1 MFDNR
6 KTPREIVNYN
16 LFRGVTDWTNLKQ
29 FDYYEKGYP
38 FLIVLRYPKFIELN
52 MQYES
57 PATQTMLKSYLHILE
72 HEFVGLEGIENI
84 TTATGEFTN
93 GIRTVNY
100 INKVEQASG
109 TFTMNFRE
117 RSGMVITKFNEYYLT
132 GVKDKETQVK
142 TYHGLIDTLRER
154 TDTGF
159 KYTFDPGVDKEV
171 FTFLYFVTDNTM
183 SQIEA
188 AYLICGAQPTTA
200 ELSIADQKKGEI
212 DTVDLSCQFNGIALI
227 LMLRLRLVLISCV
240 IQATTQLAVFL
251 LTLLSSLIEK
261 LQEFKQTS
269 KQTLLHLRVQI
280 QTPLLSNLMKRL
292 LKKSPLI
299 RVNIHFRLMMEISLH
314 LRQPLQ
320 LTTNK
325 INSSGHIAHWILLF
339 NIHHHH

>member
-212 DTVDLSCQFNGIALI
+212 DTVDLSCQFNGIALNNDYIDAKAKACLDIMRDSSNNSASRI
-227 LMLRLRLVLISCV
+227 LVNSTKFAYREASR
-240 IQATTQLAVFL
+240 IQADFKTNSVTSKGANTNAATIESYEKALEEIAANKGEHSLQVDDGN
-251 LTLLSSLIEK
+251 LSSLK
-261 LQEFKQTS
+261 TAAS
-269 KQTLLHLRVQI
+269 A
-280 QTPLLSNLMKRL
+280 ND
-292 LKKSPLI
+292 
-299 RVNIHFRLMMEISLH
+299 
-314 LRQPLQ
+314 
-320 LTTNK
+320 
-325 INSSGHIAHWILLF
+325 
-339 NIHHHH
+339 

>member
-52 MQYES
+52 MPYETE
-57 PATQTMLKSYLHILE
+57 ATQTMLRSYLHILE
-72 HEFVGLEGIENI
+72 HEFTGLEGIENI
-84 TTATGEFTN
+84 TTGTGEFTN

-117 RSGMVITKFNEYYLT
+117 RSGMVITKFNEYFLT

-142 TYHGLIDTLRER
+142 TYHGLIDALREE
-154 TDTGF
+154 TDAGF

-212 DTVDLSCQFNGIALI
+212 DTADLACQFNGIALNNDYIDAKAKACLDIMRNSNNNTESRI
-227 LMLRLRLVLISCV
+227 LVNSTKFAYREASR
-240 IQATTQLAVFL
+240 IQAD
-251 LTLLSSLIEK
+251 
-261 LQEFKQTS
+261 FKSNSVTS
-269 KQTLLHLRVQI
+269 KGENTNAATLNDYKSTLEEMAKTGEHSFSVETSQKD
-280 QTPLLSNLMKRL
+280 T
-292 LKKSPLI
+292 LKTAAK
-299 RVNIHFRLMMEISLH
+299 ND
-314 LRQPLQ
+314 
-320 LTTNK
+320 
-325 INSSGHIAHWILLF
+325 
-339 NIHHHH
+339 